1 MSVPRSRAGGGV
13 IDGLIYA
20 VGGAHGTKYHS
31 SVERYYKD
39 EDRWE
44 SVCPMIKPR
53 IGLGCCV
60 VRRLL
65 YAVGGYDGIERL
77 NTVEVYDPDQ
87 DIWSPVASMNV
98 ARSGAGV
105 VSYDNFVYAVGGYT
119 TNLQLNSAERWVLF
133 QLNYQIKVIN
143 LFIFRYDTI
152 TDQWTFIKP
161 LHSPRSALAAVSFKC
176 GRVLALGGYN
186 GVDFVS
192 TIEMLDPN
200 TGEWIVI
207 GNMTSERSGHAAAM
221 TIDFVH

>member
-1 MSVPRSRAGGGV
+1 MPFLK
-13 IDGLIYA
+13 INL
-20 VGGAHGTKYHS
+20 
-31 SVERYYKD
+31 
-39 EDRWE
+39 
-44 SVCPMIKPR
+44 IKPQEYSINHIITNR
-53 IGLGCCV
+53 IIILSNQHV
-60 VRRLL
+60 
-65 YAVGGYDGIERL
+65 
-77 NTVEVYDPDQ
+77 
-87 DIWSPVASMNV
+87 
-98 ARSGAGV
+98 
-105 VSYDNFVYAVGGYT
+105 
-119 TNLQLNSAERWVLF
+119 
-133 QLNYQIKVIN
+133 N